1 MQPREQYDLLLRLTG
16 ETGVLSSDSAGATV
30 NDGTNFRWDR
40 DRAGYVAI
48 SDSKIRQHISIVQDF
63 WRDHEDALET
73 SSRKAIVLAGP
84 PGAGKS
90 TTLASLAPEFFGTE
104 PFVVIDGDQV
114 KDRLLRQAIDSGL
127 YGSSFRPLVREHVD
141 AGAVFF
147 PNDFSGL
154 VHHESMVV
162 HGDLVDDG
170 IDRGVNVI
178 IDGTLSWYP
187 YGVSIFESL
196 RASGYETQLLADV
209 EAARHEAEAHAYA
222 RWRQDYEAA
231 LAISTSPGAQPMGGR
246 VVPEAAYNSIFGRAD
261 GVSKS
266 LLNARRLAGDFSVN
280 LKVFFPSKSER
291 QAELVFDSAVGTV
304 LQRDPT
310 GRAFGRC
317 SVCGHKIWS
326 KRALHV
332 GMGSGCARKLAT
344 A

>member
-1 MQPREQYDLLLRLTG
+1 MQPREQYNLLLRLTG
-16 ETGVLSSDSAGATV
+16 ETGVLSSNSAHATV
-30 NDGTNFRWDR
+30 NDGLNFRWDR
-40 DRAGYVAI
+40 SRDGYVAI
-48 SDSKIRQHISIVQDF
+48 SDNKIRQHISIVQDF
-63 WRDHEDALET
+63 WRDHAEALAAP
-73 SSRKAIVLAGP
+73 SRKAIVLAGP

-127 YGSSFRPLVREHVD
+127 YDSSFRPLVREHED
-141 AGAVFF
+141 HGAVFF

-162 HGDLVDDG
+162 HGDLVDDS

-196 RASGYETQLLADV
+196 RASGYQTQLLADV

-222 RWRQDYEAA
+222 RWRQDYEVA
-231 LAISTSPGAQPMGGR
+231 LAAHGALGSQPMGGR

-261 GVSKS
+261 GISKS

-280 LKVFFPSKSER
+280 LKVFFPSKAER

-310 GRAFGRC
+310 GKTFGRC

-326 KRALHV
+326 ERALQV
-332 GMGSGCARKLAT
+332 GMGSGCAQKLAT